1 MCDRYNQLSPE
12 ETQAACERVV
22 QEVRW
27 FRHSVNVAAQSQNR
41 GTQETCIYN
50 DYHAKL
56 EREVADIDTEIK
68 RLNEDLE
75 VSRNNKRHKIAYDE
89 IAIEANK
96 LPTRERL
103 SADIS
108 AITTEI
114 EQLKQEEVTHNAVLE
129 SLRVQYSAVVD
140 EMKRL
145 ESMSKSALSMQD
157 LGIYL
162 GDMEEDRGGGEPG
175 GHSFLGVSPTT
186 PHPPGDSHGDFG
198 TPIDDSVLDDD
209 GNDHDASEDSPNN
222 HAKKND
228 EEAEAED
235 GDYTNDDIEDGED
248 SGHHHTTHT
257 VDALDA
263 ESNAG
268 AIDSEEEGE
277 CEDEEGELI
286 V

>member
-1 MCDRYNQLSPE
+1 MAAKSE
-12 ETQAACERVV
+12 GSAFETLFAPLVNNMRSLQPIVTRRDSSC
-22 QEVRW
+22 VRA
-27 FRHSVNVAAQSQNR
+27 S
-41 GTQETCIYN
+41 GTG
-50 DYHAKL
+50 

-108 AITTEI
+108 TITSEI
-114 EQLKQEEVTHNAVLE
+114 EQLRQEEVTHNAILE

-162 GDMEEDRGGGEPG
+162 GDMEEEDRGSGEPG
-175 GHSFLGVSPTT
+175 GHSFLGISPTT
-186 PHPPGDSHGDFG
+186 PHPPGDPHGDFG
-198 TPIDDSVLDDD
+198 TPIDNSVLDDD
-209 GNDHDASEDSPNN
+209 GNDHNGSEDSPNK
-222 HAKKND
+222 HAKKN
-228 EEAEAED
+228 EEEAEAEAED

-248 SGHHHTTHT
+248 SGHHHATHM
-257 VDALDA
+257 VDILGA
-263 ESNAG
+263 ESNAD